1 MELSNDMLVYR
12 KIGKLMACVDFLWD
26 GGLTPTA
33 ITNICNCPY
42 RLQSSPQL
50 GKILSKPASKID
62 TSPAGRGAYKD
73 LLDTYTDLTANG
85 ADLPHF
91 ANCYQ
96 QGEIWMGYHAERAEI
111 AKYPECGENNV
122 KQTERARLGTMIREA
137 REAKGLSQTE
147 LARLSDVPRTN
158 ISRIESGRYNV
169 SIDTIS
175 RLGAVLGVK
184 IALVPSV
191 DD

>member
-12 KIGKLMACVDFLWD
+12 KIGKLMACVDFLWN

-33 ITNICNCPY
+33 ITNICNYPY
-42 RLQSSPQL
+42 RLQTSPQL
-50 GKILSKPASKID
+50 GKILSKPASN
-62 TSPAGRGAYKD
+62 TNPAERGAYKD

-96 QGEIWMGYHAERAEI
+96 QGEIWMGYYAERAEI
-111 AKYPECGENNV
+111 AKYPEQTESV
-122 KQTERARLGTMIREA
+122 KQNERARLGTMVREA

-147 LARLSDVPRTN
+147 LARLSETPRSN

-175 RLGAVLGVK
+175 RLGTVLGVK

>member
-1 MELSNDMLVYR
+1 MELSNDMLIYR
-12 KIGKLMACVDFLWD
+12 KVGKLMACVDFLWD

-42 RLQSSPQL
+42 RLQTSPQL
-50 GKILSKPASKID
+50 GKILSKPAS
-62 TSPAGRGAYKD
+62 TSPAERGAYKD
-73 LLDTYTDLTANG
+73 LLDTYTDLTANS

-96 QGEIWMGYHAERAEI
+96 QGEIWMGYYAERAEI
-111 AKYPECGENNV
+111 AKYPEQTESV
-122 KQTERARLGTMIREA
+122 KQNERARLGTMIREA

>member
-1 MELSNDMLVYR
+1 MLIYR
-12 KIGKLMACVDFLWD
+12 KVGKLMACVDFLWD

-42 RLQSSPQL
+42 RLQTSPQL
-50 GKILSKPASKID
+50 GKILSKPAS
-62 TSPAGRGAYKD
+62 TSPAERGAYKD
-73 LLDTYTDLTANG
+73 LLDIYTDLTANS

-96 QGEIWMGYHAERAEI
+96 QGEIWMGYYAEGAEI
-111 AKYPECGENNV
+111 AKYPEQTESV
-122 KQTERARLGTMIREA
+122 KQNERARLGTMIREA

>member
-1 MELSNDMLVYR
+1 MELSNDMLIYR
-12 KIGKLMACVDFLWD
+12 KVGKLMACVDFLWD

-42 RLQSSPQL
+42 RLQTSPQL
-50 GKILSKPASKID
+50 GKILSKPASN
-62 TSPAGRGAYKD
+62 TNPAERGAYKN

-96 QGEIWMGYHAERAEI
+96 QGEIWMGYYAERAEI
-111 AKYPECGENNV
+111 AKYPEQTESV
-122 KQTERARLGTMIREA
+122 KQNERARLGTMIREE

>member
-1 MELSNDMLVYR
+1 ML
-12 KIGKLMACVDFLWD
+12 D
-26 GGLTPTA
+26 
-33 ITNICNCPY
+33 
-42 RLQSSPQL
+42 
-50 GKILSKPASKID
+50 
-62 TSPAGRGAYKD
+62 
-73 LLDTYTDLTANG
+73 
-85 ADLPHF
+85 
-91 ANCYQ
+91 
-96 QGEIWMGYHAERAEI
+96 YHAERAEI

-122 KQTERARLGTMIREA
+122 KQTER
-137 REAKGLSQTE
+137 
-147 LARLSDVPRTN
+147 ARLSDVPRTN